1 MWKSLIK
8 FLLFPWCL
16 GKVLMPSHMR
26 LPNFSLYGSRCPN
39 ACFWHRLAQL
49 LARLRSRCIMLR
61 TRKFRPWPSALSE
74 FIVVLQ
80 CAAYLFDHMR
90 SIWQHDERSFF
101 LTEPSPC
108 KVALLHMFLQYVK
121 PIYIHLFI
129 PRNDPDTAWCCGI
142 SAIPLGAIACGCISW
157 LPLAICDMSSWTI
170 CQPCRKNWRP
180 AALNSPSDASLALL
194 VRQYTWMCQLNAKC
208 L

>member
-1 MWKSLIK
+1 MWKSLII

-101 LTEPSPC
+101 WLNPVP
-108 KVALLHMFLQYVK
+108 VK
-121 PIYIHLFI
+121 SHFFTCFFNMSNQSIHLFPEMI
-129 PRNDPDTAWCCGI
+129 QILHDAAVYLQYPSAQLRAGASPDCHSQSVICLPGP
-142 SAIPLGAIACGCISW
+142 SA
-157 LPLAICDMSSWTI
+157 
-170 CQPCRKNWRP
+170 
-180 AALNSPSDASLALL
+180 SPVARTDD
-194 VRQYTWMCQLNAKC
+194 RQLWIHQVMLH
-208 L
+208 